1 MLEITILFIVCVG
14 GCWLVF
20 KSIGEAIFGKP
31 KERGIT
37 IIDKSVHYHE
47 HKSINIIDGD
57 TKKNVYE
64 ISESQKN

>member
-31 KERGIT
+31 KENGIT
-37 IIDKSVHYHE
+37 IIDNSVHYHE
-47 HKSINIIDGD
+47 HKSINIIDD
-57 TKKNVYE
+57 QTKKNVYE
-64 ISESQKN
+64 ISERKQ